1 MNNPSVDLLKAI
13 QWYVPACL
21 QEIFV
26 PSNICDWA
34 TYVSDDEDRFG
45 SICGVKYR
53 CTREVDKIEVKPRQL
68 EDVLKLDLPAQ
79 FTAKRPHLTE
89 AVTVNK
95 NIGLIGYSFKHAKA
109 VTSKNQR
116 ETYSIIHTQVSNLA
130 RTYIPIKVSTIAT
143 WGLCLESAYSAYKR
157 GVSYQLYAPK
167 RNTIVVPYWD
177 DNSKE
182 KLGELIS
189 VDNHSVH
196 EYDTLQAC
204 KIAIVKDCD
213 ICVIQN
219 RSSSSINK
227 FLKTLAKNNNVPIV
241 TIGIDE

>member
-21 QEIFV
+21 QEIFI
-26 PSNICDWA
+26 PSHLGDWA

-45 SICGVKYR
+45 SICGIKYQ
-53 CTREVDKIEVKPRQL
+53 CTKSVNEIEVRPTEL
-68 EDVLKLDLPAQ
+68 EDVLELVPTQ

-89 AVTVNK
+89 AVTLSK

-109 VTSKNQR
+109 VISKNQN
-116 ETYSIIHTQVSNLA
+116 ETYSMIHRQVSDLIHVYA
-130 RTYIPIKVSTIAT
+130 PIKISTIAT
-143 WGLCLESAYSAYKR
+143 WGLCLESAYNAYKR
-157 GVSYQLYAPK
+157 GISYQLYARK
-167 RNTIVVPYWD
+167 RSTMVVPYWD

-189 VDNHSVH
+189 VDNHTVH

-227 FLKTLAKNNNVPIV
+227 FLSTLAKDNNVPIV
-241 TIGIDE
+241 TIGIDG